1 MTVFTQAP
9 DGALQDV
16 EVFAQSACIDE
27 WHGVIWRVRTG
38 SGVRRNL
45 SSGLRDCSP
54 SPFHNLSFC
63 ESVISAANDTRSAGA
78 P

>member
-1 MTVFTQAP
+1 VTVFTQAP

-27 WHGVIWRVRTG
+27 RHGVIWRVPTG

-63 ESVISAANDTRSAGA
+63 ESD
-78 P
+78 